1 MIKLMKYSIYLC
13 RLGHTTVV
21 PDLLYKSR
29 ILIIHLGPALLPVP
43 TGLLYIPDQD
53 SVIPTTNL
61 ERTLRLGARLMAGTC
76 GILVASA
83 DILLD
88 GDLEITDNFQMTGD
102 IVLPTVKA
110 DHAYATRHGVV
121 TSSKDKSIS
130 NILYQPSREELQ
142 TTCGS
147 SGEVDIIS
155 GLVWFSPLVAE
166 SLVRLYR

>member
-1 MIKLMKYSIYLC
+1 MPC
-13 RLGHTTVV
+13 HGRLGHTTVV

-43 TGLLYIPDQD
+43 TGLLYIPDED

-61 ERTLRLGARLMAGTC
+61 ERTLRLGARLMADSC

-88 GDLEITDNFQMTGD
+88 GDLMIPDNFRLTGD

-110 DHAYATRHGVV
+110 DPAYATRHGVV
-121 TSSKDKSIS
+121 TSSTDKSVS
-130 NILYQPSREELQ
+130 NILYQPSRDELQ
-142 TTCGS
+142 VTGDT

-155 GLVWFSPLVAE
+155 GLVWFSPPVAE

>member
-1 MIKLMKYSIYLC
+1 MIYSIYHC

-88 GDLEITDNFQMTGD
+88 GDLEITDNFQMAGD

-110 DHAYATRHGVV
+110 DQAYATRHGVV

-130 NILYQPSREELQ
+130 NILYQPSTEELQ
-142 TTCGS
+142 ATCGN
-147 SGEVDIIS
+147 GEVDIIS